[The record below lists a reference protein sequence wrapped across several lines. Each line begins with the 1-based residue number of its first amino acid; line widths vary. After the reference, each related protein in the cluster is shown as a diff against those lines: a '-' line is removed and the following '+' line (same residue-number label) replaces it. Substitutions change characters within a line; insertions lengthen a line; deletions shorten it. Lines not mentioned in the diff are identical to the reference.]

1 MKRLGIFVALAGL
14 ALGAPAF
21 AQQTSRLVTKTVSFG
36 LSASAPS
43 LATDGVDISNA
54 QGFAVVV
61 SAPAAQTITGGS
73 LLCYW
78 YVPVTGAESST
89 GVTYRWA
96 QCAAGQDF
104 TPRTGGRDA
113 PSGDYQPLVGVSRVF
128 FRTSSVTVS
137 SGSAVDVTLV
147 VRKPK

>member
-1 MKRLGIFVALAGL
+1 MRILLLVALLAGP
-14 ALGAPAF
+14 ALGQTNVTVKSTSF
-21 AQQTSRLVTKTVSFG
+21 A
-36 LSASAPS
+36 LSASAPT
-43 LATDGVDISNA
+43 LATDGVDISDA

-61 SAPAAQTITGGS
+61 SADSAQTITGGS

-78 YVPVTGAESST
+78 YVPVTSKDSST

-96 QCAAGQDF
+96 QCATGFDF

-113 PSGDYQPLVGVSRVF
+113 PSADYEPLVGVSRVF

-137 SGSAVDVTLV
+137 GGTTVNVTLV
-147 VRKPK
+147 VRKRK